1 MQDYFDRISVW
12 YYDKHQKDQKGVR
25 ISQSGGCAKKAMKV
39 IKNKTIY
46 TGKGVIENGFIRYE
60 KTIAE
65 VGSMQN
71 FVSREEDEIV
81 EGEGMYLIPGFID
94 VHSHGGYGLDSMD
107 ASADEIDWMVR
118 QMAAK
123 EGITSY
129 FCTTMTQTS
138 ENIESAMKNIK
149 EAAEKN
155 PIIQGIHLEGPFIS
169 VNYKGAQDASYIQK
183 PDAAV
188 LKHWNELSGNRIKIV
203 TYAPEEADTEFEDW
217 CLANGIVPSAGH
229 SNATYDQLCCC
240 RACHVTHL
248 YNAQRGLN
256 HREPGVTGYGLLTEG
271 VKAEMICDGIHIKP
285 KMVYMAYKVK
295 GSDGIE
301 LVTDSMRAKGMP
313 EGKSELGGQTVYV
326 KDGTARL
333 EDGTIAG
340 SVLTYIDAFRNI
352 MKFTGASLQEAVQ
365 MSSGNQAEEF
375 GLTQKGAI
383 AVGKDAD
390 FVILKES
397 SENEYQLMKTI
408 SMGEPVE
415 A

>member
-1 MQDYFDRISVW
+1 MRIKNALV
-12 YYDKHQKDQKGVR
+12 YTVEHGFVERDVR
-25 ISQSGGCAKKAMKV
+25 IKNGCFAGGEAAG
-39 IKNKTIY
+39 TD
-46 TGKGVIENGFIRYE
+46 G
-60 KTIAE
+60 
-65 VGSMQN
+65 
-71 FVSREEDEIV
+71 EEILDA
-81 EGEGMYLIPGFID
+81 GGDYLIPGLVDIHF
-94 VHSHGGYGLDSMD
+94 HGCAGHDFSDGTPEALQAIGAYELRQGVTSICPASM
-107 ASADEIDWMVR
+107 
-118 QMAAK
+118 
-123 EGITSY
+123 TL
-129 FCTTMTQTS
+129 S
-138 ENIESAMKNIK
+138 EETLKTVCANAYAYTKRL
-149 EAAEKN
+149 EAEQDTGARL
-155 PIIQGIHLEGPFIS
+155 IGIHLEGPFIS

-203 TYAPEEADTEFEDW
+203 TYAPEEADTEFEEW

-229 SNATYDQLCCC
+229 SNATYDQLCGC

-256 HREPGVTGYGLLTEG
+256 HREPGVTGYGLLTDG

-301 LVTDSMRAKGMP
+301 LITDSMRAKGMP

-352 MKFTGASLQEAVQ
+352 MKFTDASLKEAVQ
-365 MSSGNQAEEF
+365 MSSGNQAKEF
-375 GLTQKGAI
+375 GLTQKGEI
-383 AVGKDAD
+383 TVGKDAD
-390 FVILKES
+390 FVIL
-397 SENEYQLMKTI
+397 ENSQDGNYELKKTI
-408 SMGEPVE
+408 SMGEIIE

>member
-1 MQDYFDRISVW
+1 
-12 YYDKHQKDQKGVR
+12 
-25 ISQSGGCAKKAMKV
+25 
-39 IKNKTIY
+39 
-46 TGKGVIENGFIRYE
+46 
-60 KTIAE
+60 
-65 VGSMQN
+65 
-71 FVSREEDEIV
+71 
-81 EGEGMYLIPGFID
+81 
-94 VHSHGGYGLDSMD
+94 
-107 ASADEIDWMVR
+107 
-118 QMAAK
+118 
-123 EGITSY
+123 
-129 FCTTMTQTS
+129 
-138 ENIESAMKNIK
+138 MKNIK
-149 EAAEKN
+149 AAAEKN

-217 CLANGIVPSAGH
+217 CLSNGIVPSAGH

>member
-1 MQDYFDRISVW
+1 MNVVVFSGTTEGRELSRQLAALGIEVTVSVATPLG
-12 YYDKHQKDQKGVR
+12 QEEQGSTPGITVR
-25 ISQSGGCAKKAMKV
+25 CG
-39 IKNKTIY
+39 
-46 TGKGVIENGFIRYE
+46 RLLP
-60 KTIAE
+60 
-65 VGSMQN
+65 
-71 FVSREEDEIV
+71 DE
-81 EGEGMYLIPGFID
+81 
-94 VHSHGGYGLDSMD
+94 
-107 ASADEIDWMVR
+107 
-118 QMAAK
+118 MAALLGDAALCIDATHPYAV
-123 EGITSY
+123 EAT
-129 FCTTMTQTS
+129 
-138 ENIESAMKNIK
+138 KNIK
-149 EAAEKN
+149 AAAEKN

-229 SNATYDQLCCC
+229 SNATYDQLCGC

-256 HREPGVTGYGLLTEG
+256 HREPGVTGYGLLTDG

-301 LVTDSMRAKGMP
+301 LITDSMRAKGMP

-352 MKFTGASLQEAVQ
+352 MKFTDASLKEAVQ
-365 MSSGNQAEEF
+365 MSSGNQAKEF
-375 GLTQKGAI
+375 GLTQKGEI
-383 AVGKDAD
+383 TVGKDAD
-390 FVILKES
+390 FVIL
-397 SENEYQLMKTI
+397 ENSQDGNYELKKTI
-408 SMGEPVE
+408 SMGEIIE